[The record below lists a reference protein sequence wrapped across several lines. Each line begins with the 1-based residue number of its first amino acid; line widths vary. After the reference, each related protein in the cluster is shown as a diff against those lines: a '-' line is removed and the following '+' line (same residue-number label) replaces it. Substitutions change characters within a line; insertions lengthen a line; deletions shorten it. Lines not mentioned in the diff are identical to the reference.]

1 MTTRSGKVLPSY
13 YLLILVL
20 LYIPLGVLFLFSL
33 NDGTALSF
41 PLQGLSLDWYRAMLD
56 NTLLLA
62 AVRNSAIVALVAG
75 VLATLL
81 GTLAAM
87 GLVRLR
93 FRGRSLLLAVALMP
107 LLVPFLILGV
117 ALLILFSAAG
127 VGRSLV
133 TVALAHTVVAIPY
146 TLLIMMARLVGFD
159 RAVEEA
165 AADLGASYVYTLRR
179 VVMPM
184 IAPAML
190 AAFLVAFT
198 ISFDEFVLASF
209 TVGSEPTFPVFIFG
223 QLRFANRFPEVVAL
237 ASLVMVASV
246 GLVVVAERLQKV
258 NTGRAKASGGPGE
271 KVAS

>member
-1 MTTRSGKVLPSY
+1 MTSRPGKVLPAY
-13 YLLILVL
+13 YLLIVFL
-20 LYIPLGVLFLFSL
+20 LYIPLGILFLFSL
-33 NDGTALSF
+33 NEGTALSF
-41 PLQGLSLDWYRAMLD
+41 PLQGVSLDWYRGMLD
-56 NTLLLA
+56 NDQLLT
-62 AVRNSAIVALVAG
+62 AVRNSAIVATVSGLM
-75 VLATLL
+75 ATLL

-87 GLVRLR
+87 GLIRLR

-117 ALLILFSAAG
+117 ALLILFSATG
-127 VGRSLV
+127 VARSLV

-146 TLLIMMARLVGFD
+146 TLLIMMARLIGFD

-198 ISFDEFVLASF
+198 LSFDEFVLASF
-209 TVGSEPTFPVFIFG
+209 TVGREPTLPVFIFG

-237 ASLVMVASV
+237 ASVVMVVSI
-246 GLVVVAERLQKV
+246 GLLLVAERLQQAYS
-258 NTGRAKASGGPGE
+258 GRVTTQRSSGEGAS
-271 KVAS
+271 A